1 MLALGWFSGLLGK
14 EILNFAE
21 GDASFSVSH
30 HFLKKKSAMAGPT
43 DRTSTG
49 NTGHKSTEK
58 IQLKSEII
66 GIIS

>member
-1 MLALGWFSGLLGK
+1 
-14 EILNFAE
+14 
-21 GDASFSVSH
+21 
-30 HFLKKKSAMAGPT
+30 MAGPT